1 MRTIAGL
8 VGPAWASALGIWL
21 AWAASAPARGGDDIP
36 AIDAAGLPPRSVPAP
51 LPKRPVPG
59 WLRTNL
65 RIGHLPPGLERMPEA
80 FAAAGYNVITI
91 NALRKWD
98 VVGPTANLYPAEEV
112 RQADDYLR
120 RFVALVHGAGAKA
133 VLYIGPV
140 QVPMFSP
147 EFARAHPDW
156 LRINPDGRP
165 DPSPNFA
172 NIRSPYAGWM
182 LAQMAYVVKTYEIDG
197 FWLDGYAPDHLHT
210 YDPATRAAF
219 RAASGG
225 AEIPARAGGG
235 FDVLRDPIARRYLA
249 WHEAYFLDLA
259 DRMRGAIRAEN
270 PEAAIFVNHSANRT
284 WYFPEAYMG
293 EYPLR
298 YCEAVD
304 VSAVELH
311 WDVPGDALY
320 HPFVYAFLASL
331 THGRGATS
339 WLQPQ
344 AHGIS
349 GVSPPVEFRLRYF
362 EGPPWGVYPEFV
374 EPTGREDYLRTWA
387 ADAKARD
394 PWWVGSEPVP
404 YVGIVASDQS
414 RTLAA
419 KAALPAYVSHVL
431 GAFRSFLEAHV
442 PVRILTEL
450 DLEDA
455 DLRGIRVLVLPDTS
469 VLSDRSAEVIRR
481 FVRGGGGLVATYEA
495 GLHDPEYRRRDDFVL
510 GDLLRARHLSSRVVT
525 RRDEALQVD
534 LGDAHPILDD
544 PEILGQQNTSW
555 RNPSGEPPARGPL
568 AVIASATIVEAL
580 PDGRVLATFA
590 GDERSPGKRFPAAI
604 ASEYGKGRVVYFP
617 VGIDKAMFF
626 YPNTFL
632 RRLIVNACRWAAKQ
646 EPPPVEVRGPLL
658 LCATFRRQPEAK
670 RTVVHLLNHASSW
683 GMHSIYQKVAPLPE
697 ELRKQYG
704 FPDRSELRGTWP
716 VREEVI
722 PLHDVRVLCR
732 VPGVR
737 RATQQ
742 PEGRDLP
749 LHAIEGGVEVVV
761 PVVEMHSMVVFE

>member
-1 MRTIAGL
+1 MHTIAERSKA
-8 VGPAWASALGIWL
+8 AWASALGICL
-21 AWAASAPARGGDDIP
+21 AWVVVTARGDELP
-36 AIDAAGLPPRSVPAP
+36 AIDAAGLPPRSVMAP
-51 LPKRPVPG
+51 LPRRPVPA

-65 RIGHLPPGLERMPEA
+65 RIGHLPPGLGRMPEA

-98 VVGPTANLYPAEEV
+98 IVGPTASLYPAEEV
-112 RQADDYLR
+112 RQADEYIR
-120 RFVALVHGAGAKA
+120 KFVSLVHGAGAKA

-147 EFARAHPDW
+147 EFVKAHPDW
-156 LRINPDGRP
+156 LRINPDGKP
-165 DPSPNFA
+165 DATPNFA

-182 LAQMAYVVKTYEIDG
+182 LAQMAHVVKTYGIDG

-225 AEIPARAGGG
+225 KEIPARVAGR
-235 FDVLRDPIARRYLA
+235 FDILHDPLAREYLA
-249 WHEAYFLDLA
+249 WHEGNFLALA

-284 WYFPEAYMG
+284 WYYPEAYMG

-304 VSAVELH
+304 VSTVELH

-320 HPFVYAFLASL
+320 HPFVHAFLASL
-331 THGRGATS
+331 THDRGATS

-374 EPTGREDYLRTWA
+374 ESTGREEYLRTWA

-394 PWWVGSEPVP
+394 AWWVGSEPVP
-404 YVGIVASDQS
+404 YIGIVASDQS
-414 RTLAA
+414 RTLASR
-419 KAALPAYVSHVL
+419 AALPVYVSHVL
-431 GAFRSFLEAHV
+431 GAFRSVLEAHL

-455 DLRGIRVLVLPDTS
+455 DLRGVRVLVLPNAL

-481 FVRGGGGLVATYEA
+481 FVRGGGGLVATFET
-495 GLHDPEYRRRDDFVL
+495 GLHDAAFGRRADFVL
-510 GDLLRARHLSSRVVT
+510 GDLLHARYASSRVVT
-525 RRDEALQVD
+525 QRDEALQVD
-534 LGDAHPILDD
+534 PEASHPIVDD
-544 PEILGQQNTSW
+544 PEILAQQNTAW

-568 AVIASATIVEAL
+568 AVIASAAEVDVL
-580 PDGRVLATFA
+580 PGGRVLATFS
-590 GDERSPGKRFPAAI
+590 GEPRSPGKRWPAAI
-604 ASEYGKGRVVYFP
+604 VSEYGKGRVVYFP

-632 RRLIVNACRWAAKQ
+632 RRLLVNACLWAAHDV
-646 EPPPVEVRGPLL
+646 PPPAEARGPLL
-658 LCATFRRQPEAK
+658 LCATFRRQLEVK
-670 RTVVHLLNHASSW
+670 RTIVHLLNHASSW
-683 GMHSIYQKVAPLPE
+683 GMHSIYQKVAPLPQ
-697 ELRKQYG
+697 ELQKQYG

-722 PLHDVRVLCR
+722 PLHDIRVTCR

-737 RATQQ
+737 KATLQ
-742 PEGRDLP
+742 PEGRELP
-749 LHAIEGGVEVVV
+749 LHPIDRGVEVVV